1 MAPTPLLATKLYVP
15 PLHGDVVART
25 RLVDRLESG
34 LRQRLTLVAAPAG
47 FGKSTLVATWA
58 ARTRVPVAWLSLDE
72 EDGAPLRFLAYLIAA
87 LQRVEPD
94 LGDRTLRALH
104 AAQPP
109 APIAAATSLI
119 NEMATGSRPIA
130 LVLDDYHRVDVAG
143 VRDLT
148 TFLVEHAPT
157 RLHLVLVTRQEPHLP
172 VARLRARGQV
182 HELRSEDLRFDAAET
197 AAFLA
202 DSMGL
207 AVAPEEARELE
218 ARTEGWVTGLQLAAL
233 SLRGRED
240 VTTFVR
246 SFAGGHRHVF
256 DYLTHEVLRRQTA
269 PVRAFLLAISVLDR
283 LCAPLCDA
291 LTGGSDAAE
300 RLADLERAHLF
311 LVPLDDERQ
320 WFRFHALFA
329 DALRAEARRSDPDA
343 LPELHRRAAAW
354 FAARGA
360 HGEAIHHAQAAGDVD
375 AAVRLLEKA
384 WRPMDRAYQT
394 PTWQAWARRL
404 PDEALRARPI
414 VAVGLAWERLSDG
427 DLDGAERWLR
437 SAEHRLEAAPGDD
450 AADDL
455 AFRSL
460 PSRIAA
466 AHAYLA
472 QARGDGAAAEAHAQ
486 RALAS
491 APDDDPGVAAL
502 PAGLLG
508 LTYWARGDLD
518 EAREALRTGMAGFRA
533 LGDAAAALSFTFAIA
548 DVLLTQGRLRE
559 ARTTFEEAL
568 RDAEDAGDPS
578 LPGMAELHV
587 GLAEVLIAM
596 GDPERAAAHALTA
609 EALGDAAV
617 LPGDAGRLAA
627 AYARIALALGDAEA
641 AHERLDE
648 AARLQVMGPV
658 PDVRPVDAIRTR
670 VWLAQGRWAEAR
682 GWAEG
687 LGDPLARAPDFLADY
702 LLLTVARVGLAR
714 FRVEGNADVLAATGA
729 LLERIAGASA
739 AGGRIGALVEARV
752 LHALVAQS
760 AGDPRGAGARL
771 AEALRL
777 AEPERW
783 RAVFVDEGPA
793 MARLLHASLRHG
805 APRAFVR
812 RLLDDLRAAGDRPRV
827 RRELAEPLSD
837 RERDVLRLLRGD
849 LTGPQVARELGMSVH
864 TLRSHTKS
872 IYAKLDAHGRREA
885 VARADE
891 LGLT

>member
-1 MAPTPLLATKLYVP
+1 MAPTPLLATKLFVP
-15 PLHGDVVART
+15 PLRGDVVART

-47 FGKSTLVATWA
+47 FGKSTLVAAWA

-72 EDGAPLRFLAYLIAA
+72 EDAAPLRFLAYVIAA

-119 NEMATGSRPIA
+119 NELAAGHRPIA

-143 VRDLT
+143 IRELT

-157 RLHLVLVTRQEPHLP
+157 RLHLVLITRQEPQLP

-182 HELRSEDLRFDAAET
+182 HELHAEDLRFDAEEAG
-197 AAFLA
+197 AFLTG
-202 DSMGL
+202 SMGL
-207 AVAPEEARELE
+207 AVDPEEVRELE

-240 VTTFVR
+240 VTAFVR

-256 DYLTHEVLRRQTA
+256 DYLTHEVLRRQPA
-269 PVRAFLLAISVLDR
+269 RVRAFLLTISVLDR
-283 LCAPLCDA
+283 MCAPLCDA
-291 LTGGSDAAE
+291 LTGGADAAE

-329 DALRAEARRSDPDA
+329 DALRAEARRDDPEA
-343 LPELHRRAAAW
+343 APERHRRASAW
-354 FAARGA
+354 FAAHGSL
-360 HGEAIHHAQAAGDVD
+360 GEAIHHAQAAGDVD
-375 AAVRLLEKA
+375 VAVRLLEAA

-427 DLDGAERWLR
+427 DLGGAERWLR
-437 SAEHRLEAAPGDD
+437 SAEHRLAAAPGDD

-455 AFRSL
+455 ALRSL

-472 QARGDGAAAEAHAQ
+472 QAQGDAAAAEAHAQ

-491 APDDDPGVAAL
+491 APDDDPGVGAL

-518 EAREALRTGMAGFRA
+518 EALAALRTGMAGFRA

-548 DVLLTQGRLRE
+548 DVLLAQGRLRE
-559 ARTTFEEAL
+559 AHRTFEQAL
-568 RDAEDAGDPS
+568 RDAEDAGDPT

-587 GLAEVLIAM
+587 GLAEVLLAM
-596 GDPERAAAHALTA
+596 GEPERAAAHTLTA

-627 AYARIALALGDAEA
+627 AVARIRLALGDADG

-648 AARLQVMGPV
+648 ADRLQVMGPV
-658 PDVRPVDAIRTR
+658 PDVRPVDAIRAR

-682 GWAEG
+682 GWAES
-687 LGDPLARAPDFLADY
+687 LGDPHALAPDHLADY
-702 LLLTVARVGLAR
+702 LLLTVARVGLAT
-714 FRVEGNADVLAATGA
+714 FRVEGDADALTATGE
-729 LLERIAGASA
+729 LLERVAAAAA
-739 AGGRIGALVEARV
+739 AGERNGTLVEARM
-752 LHALVAQS
+752 LQALVAVA
-760 AGDPRGAGARL
+760 AGEPAAAAASL
-771 AEALRL
+771 TEALRH

-812 RLLDDLRAAGDRPRV
+812 RLLDDLRGADDRPRV
-827 RRELAEPLSD
+827 HRELVEPLSD
-837 RERDVLRLLRGD
+837 RERDVLRRLRSE
-849 LTGPQVARELGMSVH
+849 LTGPQLARELGMSVH

-885 VARADE
+885 VARAED
-891 LGLT
+891 LGLI